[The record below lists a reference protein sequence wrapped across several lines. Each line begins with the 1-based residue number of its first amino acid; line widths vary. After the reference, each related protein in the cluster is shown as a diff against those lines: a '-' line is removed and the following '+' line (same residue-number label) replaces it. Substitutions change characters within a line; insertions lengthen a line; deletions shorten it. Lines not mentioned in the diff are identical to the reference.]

1 MGRLKILIVCTGNTC
16 RSAMA
21 EGALRV
27 LLEGKAGN
35 VDVMSAGTGAVP
47 GCPATQNAVEAAK
60 TWHADISGHHSR
72 PLSAE
77 LIEEADLILAM
88 TSGHY
93 RDVLGYSSDAA
104 AKTFLLKKYPE
115 PGDDGEG
122 VADPIGGPLDLYN
135 QTFLEIGEE
144 LGRILP
150 DILDMAKKKE
160 SSSEN
165 DTNGL

>member
-1 MGRLKILIVCTGNTC
+1 MGRLKVLLVCTGNTC

-27 LLEGKAGN
+27 LLEGRVDN
-35 VDVMSAGTGAVP
+35 VDVISAGTGALP
-47 GCPATQNAVEAAK
+47 GCQATLNAIEAAK
-60 TWHADISGHHSR
+60 TWHADITGHRSR

-77 LIEEADLILAM
+77 LIEEADLILVM
-88 TSGHY
+88 TPGHY
-93 RDVLGYSSDAA
+93 HDVIGYSADAA
-104 AKTFLLKKYPE
+104 SKTFLLKKYPD
-115 PGDDGEG
+115 PGADGEG

-150 DILDMAKKKE
+150 DILDMAKKK
-160 SSSEN
+160 
-165 DTNGL
+165 G